1 MSRTRGGHTLRD
13 TLYAATVKKSIKKK
27 LAVPLQATPVSAAQ
41 HKQIK
46 RKLTNVELA
55 SAKRSAKPSDN
66 GEKKVSQPP
75 QLNADSSKK
84 LAVKSHATPVAVAQ
98 RKREASDQHGNAGT
112 PTTKAVRQ
120 SRPRRIIRSRLCSDF
135 VYDLSNE

>member
-75 QLNADSSKK
+75 L
-84 LAVKSHATPVAVAQ
+84 
-98 RKREASDQHGNAGT
+98 GT